1 MAIDDFANFD
11 LFVPSTGKHAC
22 QKRVLRTVAGHGQ
35 TLCLALPFSPV
46 AMYSKRILSG
56 LKL

>member
-1 MAIDDFANFD
+1 MAIDDYANFD
-11 LFVPSTGKHAC
+11 LAVPPTGNYPC
-22 QKRVLRTVAGHGQ
+22 QKCVLRTVAGHGQ

-56 LKL
+56 LEL